1 MTEFNRLFDD
11 LEDETLDTTTKTLR
25 GRLTSVEDALR
36 YMLAGKATIT
46 LESLKTKA
54 RFTYSIRAS
63 DDGKCHFVS
72 LLTGAD
78 NESDYRYLGRISGG
92 GITFWPGR
100 KVPKPGDVGKDA
112 TSMKAFDWVWLK
124 LQNGKLPE
132 TLAIWHEGRCGRC
145 HHKLTVPSSVKQG
158 FGPECV
164 GRL

>member
-11 LEDETLDTTTKTLR
+11 LEDKGAWTTADKTLR
-25 GRLTSVEDALR
+25 GRLGSVEDALR

-46 LESLKTKA
+46 LESLKTKK

-63 DDGKCHFVS
+63 DDGKCFFVS
-72 LLTGAD
+72 LLAGPD
-78 NESDYRYLGRISGG
+78 NEADYRYLGRITG
-92 GITFWPGR
+92 TTVFWPGR
-100 KVPKPGDVGKDA
+100 KIPKPGDVSRDA
-112 TSMKAFDWVWLK
+112 PSMKAFEWTLAQLHK
-124 LQNGKLPE
+124 GRLPE

-145 HHKLTVPSSVKQG
+145 HRKLTVPSSVKQG